1 MLCGVVAPQVSD
13 AKYDSWYARAKD
25 ALLSAFVVRCAEFA
39 RRPGPPR
46 HESVVRDD
54 EQKQIWQAWLA
65 RLHHLRPDGDLV
77 GELKALA
84 AKIARRWPTQ
94 DMRAASV
101 SPYKGSTFAHD
112 KGTRRR
118 AAAAASSN
126 VERVLSHQEQAKR
139 RRAINMPREPGSS
152 KFACTRGTAA
162 AGMLRSLGGGGP
174 RARGGRLRHGAACAQ
189 PVPAGQCRRHGG
201 GTARRVRAPRRGGC
215 GRATEES
222 AARRRRGGGGARG
235 GGRPGGGGARVSG
248 GRGGGHRVPL
258 NPSHLV
264 WWLVMTLYTINLVFF
279 LFYTLCHVIF
289 RRPIV
294 KPRRQKRRRG
304 KCSTTRRRRTRRWW
318 WTWFLPDA
326 RASSRL
332 QYCFI

>member
-126 VERVLSHQEQAKR
+126 VERVLSRRERAKR
-139 RRAINMPREPGSS
+139 MRAINQPREHGGTKFAARGPPPT
-152 KFACTRGTAA
+152 KFACTRGGAA
-162 AGMLRSLGGGGP
+162 AGMLRGLGGGDLERAGIAFATAQ
-174 RARGGRLRHGAACAQ
+174 RARNLSQQANAAAMAAVRRAESGLRGAAD
-189 PVPAGQCRRHGG
+189 VAGLRRS
-201 GTARRVRAPRRGGC
+201 PRRAGG
-215 GRATEES
+215 AAA
-222 AARRRRGGGGARG
+222 AARGAEDD
-235 GGRPGGGGARVSG
+235 PAAAVRVSQG
-248 GRGGGHRVPL
+248 VE
-258 NPSHLV
+258 V
-264 WWLVMTLYTINLVFF
+264 VD
-279 LFYTLCHVIF
+279 
-289 RRPIV
+289 IV
-294 KPRRQKRRRG
+294 SP
-304 KCSTTRRRRTRRWW
+304 
-318 WTWFLPDA
+318 
-326 RASSRL
+326 
-332 QYCFI
+332 

>member
-46 HESVVRDD
+46 EESVVRDD
-54 EQKQIWQAWLA
+54 EQKEIWQAWLA

-84 AKIARRWPTQ
+84 AKVARQWPTQ
-94 DMRAASV
+94 EMRAASV

-162 AGMLRSLGGGGP
+162 AGMLRGLGGGDLERAGIAFATAQ
-174 RARGGRLRHGAACAQ
+174 RARNLSQQANAAAMAVVRRAESGLRGAAD
-189 PVPAGQCRRHGG
+189 VAGLRRS
-201 GTARRVRAPRRGGC
+201 PRRAGG
-215 GRATEES
+215 AAA
-222 AARRRRGGGGARG
+222 AARGAEDD
-235 GGRPGGGGARVSG
+235 PAAAVRVSQG
-248 GRGGGHRVPL
+248 VE
-258 NPSHLV
+258 V
-264 WWLVMTLYTINLVFF
+264 VD
-279 LFYTLCHVIF
+279 
-289 RRPIV
+289 IV
-294 KPRRQKRRRG
+294 SP
-304 KCSTTRRRRTRRWW
+304 
-318 WTWFLPDA
+318 
-326 RASSRL
+326 
-332 QYCFI
+332 

>member
-139 RRAINMPREPGSS
+139 RRAINQPREHGGT
-152 KFACTRGTAA
+152 KFAARGPPPPSSPVRA
-162 AGMLRSLGGGGP
+162 AGLLL
-174 RARGGRLRHGAACAQ
+174 ACCAAS
-189 PVPAGQCRRHGG
+189 GG
-201 GTARRVRAPRRGGC
+201 GTSSARGSPSPRRSVRATCPSRPMPPPWRRYGAPSPG
-215 GRATEES
+215 S